1 MLCRKPMALAMGCEY
16 FRSFFF
22 VYHSF
27 EISTMNIIFVT
38 NIQKM
43 ISYRYNIYNQ
53 KNNKWLDQLLAECC
67 FVWNHALA
75 LQRRYY
81 KIFGKYIKSSRMEK
95 HFAKRIKRTLL
106 HSQTTQEILQRLD
119 SSYQKFFKRLAK
131 RPPKFKSNKN
141 FKSFVFKQ
149 GGFTLNGNVLT
160 INKINKHFKFS
171 YSRNYE
177 GNIKQIRIK
186 RSRTS
191 RYSLIVVTDKNPS
204 QTKEKTHNG
213 ASAGID
219 FGLKTYL
226 TLSNG
231 KEYQSPLFF
240 KQSQNKIKAANK
252 KLSRAKKGSSNRK
265 RRRLELA
272 RVHEK
277 VFNQREDYQWKL
289 AQELC
294 KSFDCIFIED
304 LNIEAMKRLWGKKI
318 SDLSHALFI
327 KKLEH
332 TALKY
337 GVVLHKINKWYP
349 SSKTCSCGFVNKNLS
364 LKERTW
370 NCPKCGSVNERDL
383 LAAQNIFRKGI
394 SELAS
399 KSKTSVSEAS
409 CA

>member
-1 MLCRKPMALAMGCEY
+1 
-16 FRSFFF
+16 
-22 VYHSF
+22 
-27 EISTMNIIFVT
+27 
-38 NIQKM
+38 M
-43 ISYRYNIYNQ
+43 ISYKYNIYNQ
-53 KNNKWLDQLLAECC
+53 KNNKWLDRLLAECC

-81 KIFGKYIKSSRMEK
+81 KIFGKYIKYNRMSN
-95 HFAKRIKRTLL
+95 HFTKRIKRTLL
-106 HSQTTQEILQRLD
+106 HSQTAQEVLERLD
-119 SSYQKFFKRLAK
+119 KSHQKFFKRLAK
-131 RPPKFKSNKN
+131 RPPKFKSKKD

-149 GGFTLNGNVLT
+149 GGFTLNGDVLT
-160 INKINKHFKFS
+160 INKINKRFKFS

-177 GNIKQIRIK
+177 GKVKQVRIK
-186 RSRTS
+186 KSRTNK
-191 RYSLIVVTDKNPS
+191 YSLIVVTDRNPS

-213 ASAGID
+213 ALVGID

-231 KEYQSPLFF
+231 KEYQYPLFF

-277 VFNQREDYQWKL
+277 IFNQRSDFQWKL

-294 KSFDCIFIED
+294 RNFDYIFIED

-349 SSKTCSCGFVNKNLS
+349 SSKTCTCGFVNKNLS
-364 LKERTW
+364 LKDRTW
-370 NCPKCGSVNERDL
+370 TCPECGSVNERDL
-383 LAAQNIFRKGI
+383 LAAQNILRKGI

-399 KSKTSVSEAS
+399 RSKTSISEAS